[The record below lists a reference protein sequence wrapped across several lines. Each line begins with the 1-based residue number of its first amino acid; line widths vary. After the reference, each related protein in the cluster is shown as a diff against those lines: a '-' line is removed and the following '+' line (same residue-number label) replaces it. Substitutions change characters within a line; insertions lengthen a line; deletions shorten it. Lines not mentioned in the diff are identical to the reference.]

1 MRKKTSEKLL
11 KCVDN
16 ILSSLEMFRNFKGNS
31 YISAK
36 INKLCSDNMAVLE
49 ECADGVENKEYL
61 ELLDKFKE
69 SVSKI
74 NLEDAAEISKKMK
87 ELVSDSIVYKIVFMP
102 YKASMW
108 DSLESIWMAAD
119 KDERCEALVVP
130 ITYYELDSNRNPV
143 KKVNERDRF
152 PEYVNTINDE
162 EYDLENDFPDIIYIH
177 NPYDNTNLVTR
188 VDSRYYS
195 WNLKKYCEKLV
206 YVPYYKWVDGVSST
220 LFKSAM
226 HYADYTVQS
235 SDDAVKRCIEAS
247 PEYAGILGMETI
259 VVRKAME
266 KKLINLGSPE
276 VDKVLS
282 LSKDT
287 VLMPDDWKGKVI
299 KSRVNVLYNTTLD
312 EIFESRTFDKVKET
326 LNFFKKN
333 SEKAFVIWRPH
344 PLMKQTLT
352 SMLPNLID
360 EYDELMNE
368 FITGDYGVLDANSSM
383 HYAMFWSDMY
393 YGYKTSSMTELYK
406 YTGKIVLEDAP
417 KLTKFVPVHGT
428 EDILGNLKENNVV
441 DEPDCSLEDIVGIIA
456 GNDELKDGKHL
467 DLENSGSKIN
477 DYMLKEL
484 LQKDELDGGKF

>member
-11 KCVDN
+11 KCVDD

-36 INKLCSDNMAVLE
+36 INKLCSNNMAALE
-49 ECADGVENKEYL
+49 KDSDSIKNNEYL

-69 SVSKI
+69 SVSQI
-74 NLEDAAEISKKMK
+74 SVGDATEISKRLK
-87 ELVSDSIVYKIVFMP
+87 ELISKSVVYKVVFMP

-130 ITYYELDSNRNPV
+130 ITYYELDSNQD
-143 KKVNERDRF
+143 KKNKINERDLF
-152 PEYVNTINDE
+152 PEYVNVVNDE
-162 EYDLENDFPDIIYIH
+162 EYDLENDLPDIIYIH
-177 NPYDNTNLVTR
+177 NPYDDTNLITR

-206 YVPYYKWVDGVSST
+206 YVPYYKWVDGISSAG
-220 LFKSAM
+220 FKSVM
-226 HYADYTVQS
+226 CYADHIVHS

-247 PEYAGILGMETI
+247 PEYASVLGLETI
-259 VVRKAME
+259 VVREAME
-266 KKLINLGSPE
+266 KKLINLGSPK

-282 LSKDT
+282 LSKDN

-299 KSRVNVLYNTTLD
+299 KSRVNVVYNTTLD
-312 EIFESRTFDKVKET
+312 EIFKSGTLDKVKET
-326 LNFFKKN
+326 LAFFKEN

-344 PLMKQTLT
+344 PLLKQTLT

-360 EYDELMNE
+360 EYDEIINE
-368 FITGDYGVLDANSSM
+368 FINGDYGILDVNPSM
-383 HYAMFWSDMY
+383 YYAMFWSDMY
-393 YGYKTSSMTELYK
+393 YGYKSSSVTELYK

-417 KLTKFVPVHGT
+417 KLTNFVSKRSA
-428 EDILGNLKENNVV
+428 ENLLNELKESNVV
-441 DEPDCSLEDIVGIIA
+441 SEPDYSLENIVDIIA
-456 GNDELKDGKHL
+456 GNDELKYGKHL

-477 DYMLKEL
+477 NYMLEKLCQED
-484 LQKDELDGGKF
+484 KK

>member
-11 KCVDN
+11 KCVDD

-36 INKLCSDNMAVLE
+36 INNLCSDNMAALE
-49 ECADGVENKEYL
+49 KNSDSIKNKEYL

-69 SVSKI
+69 SVSQI
-74 NLEDAAEISKKMK
+74 SVGDAAEISKRLK
-87 ELVSDSIVYKIVFMP
+87 ELISESVVYKVIFMP

-119 KDERCEALVVP
+119 KAERCEALVVP
-130 ITYYELDSNRNPV
+130 ITYYELDSNQNPV

-162 EYDLENDFPDIIYIH
+162 EYDLENDLPDIIYIH

-206 YVPYYKWVDGVSST
+206 YVPYYKWVDGVSSAS
-220 LFKSAM
+220 FKSAM
-226 HYADYTVQS
+226 YHADYTVQS

-247 PEYAGILGMETI
+247 PEYAGALGMETI

-282 LSKDT
+282 LSKDN
-287 VLMPDDWKGKVI
+287 VPMPDDWEGKVI
-299 KSRVNVLYNTTLD
+299 KSRVNVVYNTTID

-352 SMLPNLID
+352 SMLPNLVD

-368 FITGDYGVLDANSSM
+368 FITGDYGVLDANPSM

-417 KLTKFVPVHGT
+417 KLTKFVSKRSAGN
-428 EDILGNLKENNVV
+428 ILNELKESNVV
-441 DEPDCSLEDIVGIIA
+441 SEPDYSLENIVDIIA
-456 GNDELKDGKHL
+456 GNDELKYGKHL
-467 DLENSGSKIN
+467 DLENSGFKIN
-477 DYMLKEL
+477 NYMLEKLCQE
-484 LQKDELDGGKF
+484 DEK

>member
-1 MRKKTSEKLL
+1 MRKKTSEKML

-36 INKLCSDNMAVLE
+36 INKLCSDNMAALE
-49 ECADGVENKEYL
+49 KNSDSIKNKEYL

-69 SVSKI
+69 SVSQI
-74 NLEDAAEISKKMK
+74 SIGDAAEISKRLK
-87 ELVSDSIVYKIVFMP
+87 ELISESVIYKVVFMP

-130 ITYYELDSNRNPV
+130 ITYYEFDNNQNPV

-152 PEYVNTINDE
+152 PECVNTINDE

-177 NPYDNTNLVTR
+177 NPYDDHNLITK

-195 WNLKKYCEKLV
+195 WNLKKYCVKLV
-206 YVPYYKWVDGVSST
+206 YVPYYKWVDGVSAT
-220 LFKSAM
+220 DFKSAM
-226 HYADYTVQS
+226 YYADYIVQS

-247 PEYAGILGMETI
+247 PEYANILGMDAAS
-259 VVRKAME
+259 VRKSME

-282 LSKDT
+282 LSKKNVT
-287 VLMPDDWKGKVI
+287 MPDDWKGKVI
-299 KSRVNVLYNTTLD
+299 KSRVNVVYNTTLD
-312 EIFESRTFDKVKET
+312 DIFESRTFDKVKET
-326 LNFFKKN
+326 LVFFKKN

-344 PLMKQTLT
+344 PLMRQSLV
-352 SMLPNLID
+352 SMLPDLVN
-360 EYDELMNE
+360 EYDEIMSE
-368 FITGDYGVLDANSSM
+368 FINSSYGVLDANASM
-383 HYAMFWSDMY
+383 HYAMFWSDMC
-393 YGYKTSSMTELYK
+393 YGYKTSSLTELYK

-417 KLTKFVPVHGT
+417 KLTNFVSKRS
-428 EDILGNLKENNVV
+428 EENLLNELKESNVV
-441 DEPDCSLEDIVGIIA
+441 SEPDYSLENIVDVIA

-467 DLENSGSKIN
+467 NLENSGYKIN

-484 LQKDELDGGKF
+484 LQKDENK

>member
-11 KCVDN
+11 KCVDD

-36 INKLCSDNMAVLE
+36 INNLCSDNMAALE
-49 ECADGVENKEYL
+49 KNSDSIKNKEYL

-69 SVSKI
+69 SVSQI
-74 NLEDAAEISKKMK
+74 SVGDASEISKRLK
-87 ELVSDSIVYKIVFMP
+87 ELISESVVYKVIFMP

-119 KDERCEALVVP
+119 KAERCEALVVP
-130 ITYYELDSNRNPV
+130 ITYYELDSNQNPV

-162 EYDLENDFPDIIYIH
+162 EYDLENDLPDIIYIH

-206 YVPYYKWVDGVSST
+206 YVPYYKWVDGASST
-220 LFKSAM
+220 SFKSAM
-226 HYADYTVQS
+226 YYADYTVQS
-235 SDDAVKRCIEAS
+235 SDDEVKRCVEAS
-247 PEYAGILGMETI
+247 PEYAGVLGMENI

-282 LSKDT
+282 LSKDN
-287 VLMPDDWKGKVI
+287 VPMPDDWKGKVI
-299 KSRVNVLYNTTLD
+299 KSRVNVVYNTTLD

-352 SMLPNLID
+352 SMLPNLTD
-360 EYDELMNE
+360 EYDEIMNE
-368 FITGDYGVLDANSSM
+368 FISGDYGVLDANPSM

-417 KLTKFVPVHGT
+417 KLTKFVSEQGA
-428 EDILGNLKENNVV
+428 EDILSNLKENNVV
-441 DEPDCSLEDIVGIIA
+441 SEPDCSLENIVDIIA
-456 GNDELKDGKHL
+456 GNDELKYGKHL
-467 DLENSGSKIN
+467 ELENSGSKIN
-477 DYMLKEL
+477 NYMLEKLCQE
-484 LQKDELDGGKF
+484 DET

>member
-11 KCVDN
+11 KCVDD

-69 SVSKI
+69 SVCKI

-87 ELVSDSIVYKIVFMP
+87 ELISESVVYKVVFMP
-102 YKASMW
+102 YEASMW

-130 ITYYELDSNRNPV
+130 ITYYELDNNQNPI
-143 KKVNERDRF
+143 KKVNERNLF
-152 PEYVNTINDE
+152 PKYVNAVNDE
-162 EYDLENDFPDIIYIH
+162 EYDLENDLPDIIYIH
-177 NPYDNTNLVTR
+177 NPNDNTNLITR

-220 LFKSAM
+220 SFKSAM
-226 HYADYTVQS
+226 YYADYTVQS
-235 SDDAVKRCIEAS
+235 SDDAVKRYVDAS
-247 PEYAGILGMETI
+247 PEYANILGMDAAS
-259 VVRKAME
+259 VRKSME

-282 LSKDT
+282 LSKDN
-287 VLMPDDWKGKVI
+287 VPMPDDWKGKVI
-299 KSRVNVLYNTTLD
+299 KSRVNVVYNTTLD

-326 LNFFKKN
+326 LVFFKNNRDK
-333 SEKAFVIWRPH
+333 SFVIWRPH
-344 PLMKQTLT
+344 PLMRQSLV
-352 SMLPNLID
+352 SMFPNLVD
-360 EYDELMNE
+360 EYDEIMNE
-368 FITGDYGVLDANSSM
+368 FINGKYGVLDTNESM
-383 HYAMFWSDMY
+383 HYAMFWSDMC

-406 YTGKIVLEDAP
+406 YTGKIVLEDTP
-417 KLTKFVPVHGT
+417 KLTKFVSKRSA
-428 EDILGNLKENNVV
+428 ENLLNELKESNVV
-441 DEPDCSLEDIVGIIA
+441 SEPDYSLENIVDVIA
-456 GNDELKDGKHL
+456 SNDELKDGKHR
-467 DLENSGSKIN
+467 DIENSGYKIN
-477 DYMLKEL
+477 NYMLEKLCQE
-484 LQKDELDGGKF
+484 DEK

>member
-11 KCVDN
+11 KCVDD

-31 YISAK
+31 YISDK
-36 INKLCSDNMAVLE
+36 INKLCSDNMAALE
-49 ECADGVENKEYL
+49 ENSDSIKNKEYL

-69 SVSKI
+69 SVSQI
-74 NLEDAAEISKKMK
+74 SIGDAAEFSKRLK
-87 ELVSDSIVYKIVFMP
+87 ELISESVVYKVVFMP

-130 ITYYELDSNRNPV
+130 ITYYELDNNQNPI
-143 KKVNERDRF
+143 KKVNERDHF

-162 EYDLENDFPDIIYIH
+162 EYDLENDLPDIIYIH
-177 NPYDNTNLVTR
+177 NPYDDHNLITR

-195 WNLKKYCEKLV
+195 WNLKKYCGKLV

-226 HYADYTVQS
+226 YYADYTVQS

-247 PEYAGILGMETI
+247 PEYANILGLETI
-259 VVRKAME
+259 VVRESME

-282 LSKDT
+282 LSKDN

-299 KSRVNVLYNTTLD
+299 KSRVNVVYNTTLD

-326 LNFFKKN
+326 LAFFKEN

-352 SMLPNLID
+352 SMLPNLTD
-360 EYDELMNE
+360 EYDEIMHE
-368 FITGDYGVLDANSSM
+368 FISGDYGVLDANPSM

-406 YTGKIVLEDAP
+406 YTGKIILEDAP
-417 KLTKFVPVHGT
+417 KLTDFVSKRSA
-428 EDILGNLKENNVV
+428 ENLLNELKESNVV
-441 DEPDCSLEDIVGIIA
+441 SEPDYSLENIVDIIA
-456 GNDELKDGKHL
+456 GDDELKYGKHL
-467 DLENSGSKIN
+467 DLENSGFKIN
-477 DYMLKEL
+477 NYMLEKLCQE
-484 LQKDELDGGKF
+484 DEN

>member
-1 MRKKTSEKLL
+1 
-11 KCVDN
+11 
-16 ILSSLEMFRNFKGNS
+16 MFRNFKGNS

-36 INKLCSDNMAVLE
+36 INKLCSDNMAALE
-49 ECADGVENKEYL
+49 KNSDSIKNKEYL

-69 SVSKI
+69 SVSQI
-74 NLEDAAEISKKMK
+74 SIGDAVEISKRLK
-87 ELVSDSIVYKIVFMP
+87 ELISESVIYKVVFMP

-130 ITYYELDSNRNPV
+130 ITYYELDNNQNPI
-143 KKVNERDRF
+143 KKVNERNLF
-152 PEYVNTINDE
+152 PKYVNAVNDE
-162 EYDLENDFPDIIYIH
+162 EYDLENDLPNIIYIH
-177 NPYDNTNLVTR
+177 NPNDDRNLITR

-195 WNLKKYCEKLV
+195 WNLKKFCEKLV

-220 LFKSAM
+220 SFKSAM
-226 HYADYTVQS
+226 YYADYTVQS

-247 PEYAGILGMETI
+247 PEYANILGMD
-259 VVRKAME
+259 VASVRKSME

-282 LSKDT
+282 LSKENVT
-287 VLMPDDWKGKVI
+287 MPDDWKGKVI
-299 KSRVNVLYNTTLD
+299 KSRVNVVYNTTLD

-326 LNFFKKN
+326 LTFFKEN

-352 SMLPNLID
+352 SMLPNLTD

-368 FITGDYGVLDANSSM
+368 FISGDYGVLDANPSM

-417 KLTKFVPVHGT
+417 KLTKFVSKRSA
-428 EDILGNLKENNVV
+428 ENLLNELKESNVV
-441 DEPDCSLEDIVGIIA
+441 SEPDYSLENIVDVIA

-467 DLENSGSKIN
+467 NLENSGYKIN

-484 LQKDELDGGKF
+484 LQKDENK

>member
-11 KCVDN
+11 KCVDD

-36 INKLCSDNMAVLE
+36 INNLCSDNMAVLE

-61 ELLDKFKE
+61 KLLDKFKE

-74 NLEDAAEISKKMK
+74 NLEDAAEISNRLK
-87 ELVSDSIVYKIVFMP
+87 ELISESVVYKVVFMP

-130 ITYYELDSNRNPV
+130 ITYYELDSNQNPV

-152 PEYVNTINDE
+152 PEYVNMINDE

-206 YVPYYKWVDGVSST
+206 YVPYYKWIDGVSSAS
-220 LFKSAM
+220 FKSAM
-226 HYADYTVQS
+226 YHADYTVQS
-235 SDDAVKRCIEAS
+235 SDDAVKQCVEAS
-247 PEYAGILGMETI
+247 PEYAGILGMENI

-282 LSKDT
+282 LSKDN
-287 VLMPDDWKGKVI
+287 VPMPDDWKGKVI
-299 KSRVNVLYNTTLD
+299 KSRVNVVYNTTLD

-326 LNFFKKN
+326 LVFFKNNRDK
-333 SEKAFVIWRPH
+333 SFVIWRPH
-344 PLMKQTLT
+344 PLMRQSLV
-352 SMLPNLID
+352 SMFPDLVD
-360 EYDELMNE
+360 EYDEIMSE
-368 FITGDYGVLDANSSM
+368 FINGKYGVLDTNESM
-383 HYAMFWSDMY
+383 YYAIFWSDMC
-393 YGYKTSSMTELYK
+393 YGYKTSSLTELYK
-406 YTGKIVLEDAP
+406 YTGKMVLEDAP
-417 KLTKFVPVHGT
+417 KLTKFVSKRSA
-428 EDILGNLKENNVV
+428 ENLLNELKESNVV
-441 DEPDCSLEDIVGIIA
+441 SEPDYSLENIVDVIA

-467 DLENSGSKIN
+467 NLENSGYKIN

-484 LQKDELDGGKF
+484 LQKDENK

>member
-36 INKLCSDNMAVLE
+36 INKLCSDNMAALE
-49 ECADGVENKEYL
+49 KNSDSIKNKEYL

-69 SVSKI
+69 SVSQI
-74 NLEDAAEISKKMK
+74 SIGDAAEISKRLK
-87 ELVSDSIVYKIVFMP
+87 ELISESVIYKVVFMP

-119 KDERCEALVVP
+119 KDVRCEALVVP
-130 ITYYELDSNRNPV
+130 ITYYELDNDQKPI
-143 KKVNERDRF
+143 KKVNERNRF
-152 PEYVNTINDE
+152 PEYVNVVNDE
-162 EYDLENDFPDIIYIH
+162 EYDLENDLPDIIYIH
-177 NPYDNTNLVTR
+177 NPNDDRNLITR

-195 WNLKKYCEKLV
+195 WNLKKFCEKLV

-220 LFKSAM
+220 SFKSAM
-226 HYADYTVQS
+226 YYADYTVQS
-235 SDDAVKRCIEAS
+235 SDDAVKRCIKAS
-247 PEYAGILGMETI
+247 PEYANILGMDAAS
-259 VVRKAME
+259 VRKSME

-282 LSKDT
+282 LSKENVT
-287 VLMPDDWKGKVI
+287 MPDDWRGKVI
-299 KSRVNVLYNTTLD
+299 KSRVNVVYNTTLD

-326 LNFFKKN
+326 LVFFKKN

-344 PLMKQTLT
+344 PLMRQSLV
-352 SMLPNLID
+352 SMFPDLVD

-368 FITGDYGVLDANSSM
+368 FISGDYGVLDANPSM

-417 KLTKFVPVHGT
+417 KLTKFVSKRSA
-428 EDILGNLKENNVV
+428 ENLLNELKESNVV
-441 DEPDCSLEDIVGIIA
+441 SEPDYSLENIVDVIA

-467 DLENSGSKIN
+467 DIENSGYKIN

-484 LQKDELDGGKF
+484 LQKDEN

>member
-11 KCVDN
+11 KCEDD

-36 INKLCSDNMAVLE
+36 INNLCSDNMAALE
-49 ECADGVENKEYL
+49 KNSDSIKNKEYL

-69 SVSKI
+69 SVSQI
-74 NLEDAAEISKKMK
+74 SVGDAAEISKRLK
-87 ELVSDSIVYKIVFMP
+87 ELISESVVYKVIFMP

-119 KDERCEALVVP
+119 KAERCEALVVP
-130 ITYYELDSNRNPV
+130 ITYYELDSNQNPV

-162 EYDLENDFPDIIYIH
+162 EYDLENDLPDIIYIH

-206 YVPYYKWVDGVSST
+206 YVPYYKWVDGVSSAS
-220 LFKSAM
+220 FKSAM
-226 HYADYTVQS
+226 YHADYTVQS

-247 PEYAGILGMETI
+247 PEYAGALGMETI

-282 LSKDT
+282 LSKDN
-287 VLMPDDWKGKVI
+287 VPMPDDWEGKVI
-299 KSRVNVLYNTTLD
+299 KSRVNVVYNTTID

-352 SMLPNLID
+352 SMLPNLVD

-368 FITGDYGVLDANSSM
+368 FITGDYGVLDANPSM

-417 KLTKFVPVHGT
+417 KLTKFVSKRSAGN
-428 EDILGNLKENNVV
+428 ILNELKESNVV
-441 DEPDCSLEDIVGIIA
+441 SEPDYSLENIVDIIA
-456 GNDELKDGKHL
+456 GNDELKYGKHL
-467 DLENSGSKIN
+467 DLENSGFKIN
-477 DYMLKEL
+477 NYMLEKLCQE
-484 LQKDELDGGKF
+484 DEK